1 MLDITKQM
9 LGQAFVHSLNV
20 FLSDWGS
27 HQGEERE
34 NPCSLYVVSKSYA
47 ALLRCI
53 GLGSLTTRGHSSTSL
68 STRRLVS
75 QLPP

>member
-34 NPCSLYVVSKSYA
+34 NPCSLYVVSHV
-47 ALLRCI
+47 ALVQ
-53 GLGSLTTRGHSSTSL
+53 S
-68 STRRLVS
+68 
-75 QLPP
+75 